1 MPLPCKAP
9 QLMITVLLA
18 GVVSDKFSSWK
29 VKCSLPL
36 PETTMVYLSIDVECF
51 CVGSF
56 DNQ

>member
-18 GVVSDKFSSWK
+18 GIVSDKL
-29 VKCSLPL
+29 KCSLPL
-36 PETTMVYLSIDVECF
+36 PETMMLYLSIDFEYF
-51 CVGSF
+51 CAGSF